1 VGPFNSAILM
11 GSRKVEA
18 IRWALLNWGVRMVVE
33 LGPSV
38 WTSDGPEGG
47 SHQVGP
53 FNWAILMGSLK
64 VEAIRWALSTEQS

>member
-1 VGPFNSAILM
+1 VGPFNSATLM

-38 WTSDGPEGG
+38 WTLDGPG
-47 SHQVGP
+47 HPVGP
-53 FNWAILMGSLK
+53 SS
-64 VEAIRWALSTEQS
+64 RPS